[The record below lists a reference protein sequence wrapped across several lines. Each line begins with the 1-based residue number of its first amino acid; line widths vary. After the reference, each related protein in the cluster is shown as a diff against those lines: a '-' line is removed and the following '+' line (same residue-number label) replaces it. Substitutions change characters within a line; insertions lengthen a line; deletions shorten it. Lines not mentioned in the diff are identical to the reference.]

1 MLKKLIHMNNNK
13 RRIMNK
19 LNKVGLS
26 ALAGSLAMFSANAVE
41 YSVSGDAQVVYST
54 AEGNE
59 TGARGSNGKG
69 IGVDTDLYFNAS
81 GELDNGWTVSVF
93 TALDLE
99 QANAATSGGINSS
112 AQMTIGMG
120 SLGTVQF
127 NDVFG
132 SAATSID
139 DVLPKAYEEVW
150 DGTSHA
156 AQSHSF
162 GSSTQSGS
170 VDYRTPAFS
179 LGFGTTVSGAVTY
192 DPNAGTGPAS
202 AGGVG
207 GNSRSGEAMVIKIA
221 HESGLTLGGGTEE
234 VDASNSEAS
243 TGAKKLQRATGYALY
258 SAGPISIGYQE
269 TYVDSGENF
278 ASTTVS
284 TNEGADFE
292 ADGYAIAYAAGNMS
306 FSYAEVSEK
315 MKKNSDTTAEVEVE
329 MSAIQATYT
338 MGAMTLGASIYETDN
353 PEGTT
358 ATKYEETEL
367 SVSFAF

>member
-1 MLKKLIHMNNNK
+1 MNNFK
-13 RRIMNK
+13 KI
-19 LNKVGLS
+19 GLS

-41 YSVSGDAQVVYST
+41 YAVSGDAQVVYST
-54 AEGNE
+54 AQGNE
-59 TGARGSNGKG
+59 SGADASNGKG
-69 IGVDTDLYFNAS
+69 FGVDTDIYFNAS
-81 GELDNGWTVSVF
+81 GELDNGFTVSVF

-99 QANAATSGGINSS
+99 QSNTATSGGINSS

-150 DGTSHA
+150 DGTSHG

-162 GSSTQSGS
+162 GVSTQSGS

-179 LGFGTTVSGAVTY
+179 LGMGTTVSAAYTY

-207 GNSRSGEAMVIKIA
+207 GNSRSGEAYVIKIA
-221 HESGLTLGGGTEE
+221 HDSGLTIGGGIEE
-234 VDASNSEAS
+234 VSAANSEAGV
-243 TGAKKLQRATGYALY
+243 GAKKLNRATGYALF
-258 SAGPISIGYQE
+258 STGPISVGYQE
-269 TYVDSGENF
+269 TYVDAGENF
-278 ASTTVS
+278 ASTTTAV
-284 TNEGADFE
+284 NEGADTE
-292 ADGYAIAYAAGNMS
+292 ADGYAIAYTAGNMS
-306 FSYAEVSEK
+306 FSYAVVNEQLK
-315 MKKNSDTTAEVEVE
+315 QNADTTAEVETE

-338 MGAMTLGASIYETDN
+338 MGAMTLGASLYETDN
-353 PEGTT
+353 PEGVTS
-358 ATKYEETEL
+358 TKYEETEL

>member
-1 MLKKLIHMNNNK
+1 MNNFK
-13 RRIMNK
+13 
-19 LNKVGLS
+19 KVGLT

-54 AEGNE
+54 AQGNE
-59 TGARGSNGKG
+59 GGAEASNGKG

-99 QANAATSGGINSS
+99 QANTATSGGINSS

-150 DGTSHA
+150 DGTSHG

-162 GSSTQSGS
+162 GVSTQSGS

-179 LGFGTTVSGAVTY
+179 IGMGTTISAAVTY

-207 GNSRSGEAMVIKIA
+207 GNSTGGSAYVAKIA
-221 HESGLTLGGGTEE
+221 HESGLTIGGGVEE
-234 VDASNSEAS
+234 VDAQSGAVS
-243 TGAKKLQRATGYALY
+243 TGTTDMSRATGYALY
-258 SAGPISIGYQE
+258 SNGPISIGYQE
-269 TYVDSGENF
+269 SFVNSARNF
-278 ASTTVS
+278 ASTTTS
-284 TNEGADFE
+284 SNEGADYE
-292 ADGYAIAYAAGNMS
+292 SSGYAIAYTAGDMS
-306 FSYAEVSEK
+306 FSYAVVDEQELAVSD
-315 MKKNSDTTAEVEVE
+315 STSVETE

-353 PEGTT
+353 PEGVTG
-358 ATKYEETEL
+358 TKYEETEL